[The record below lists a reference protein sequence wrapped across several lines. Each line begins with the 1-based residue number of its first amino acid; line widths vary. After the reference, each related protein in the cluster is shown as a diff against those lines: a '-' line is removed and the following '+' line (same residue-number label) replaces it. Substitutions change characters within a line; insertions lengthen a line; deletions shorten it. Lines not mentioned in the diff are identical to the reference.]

1 MLLSFRAC
9 TLLMLYFIR
18 PMSLLGYIP
27 AHNRV
32 YVADK
37 DMNVYG
43 YALALNVIEYQT
55 AVLRGD
61 MDAAAEILPNVP
73 KDQRNKIARFLEGRG
88 MPHLP
93 SFSSRHLRH

>member
-1 MLLSFRAC
+1 
-9 TLLMLYFIR
+9 
-18 PMSLLGYIP
+18 MSLLGYIP

-43 YALALNVIEYQT
+43 YALALSVIEYQT

-61 MDAAAEILPNVP
+61 MDAAGEILPTVP
-73 KDQRNKIARFLEGRG
+73 KDQLNKVARFLEGRG
-88 MPHLP
+88 GFYCGPDTTQSGSRAILNDFLMPQI
-93 SFSSRHLRH
+93 